1 MSNYFVK
8 YFDAIQDRF
17 ARHAIEE
24 EVKLEKLFGKNK
36 FSGKTTFE
44 GIVMSDP
51 AGSSAETTNGS
62 TANRFVAVK
71 VYIKEIDD
79 HIFDFDILNKVTD
92 QQQKITLLNNMIG
105 GACLTAYPDSSLKGS
120 EPDPKFQAGCTVELK
135 FNDQGPQTADHGRM
149 RGLRYTKVTRVSD
162 SRYSGLAKY
171 FQNSL
176 ADDFGNGSTV
186 LGDVAPL
193 AFSKSRT
200 KEFIDRMKASGFFNG
215 FSDAALAG
223 IAANAT
229 AESGIY
235 ARAAGDANVNGA
247 RVRSIT
253 ATSEYLGNS
262 KQGDWCSFGFFQLNV
277 CGEGAEGMLIAKEN
291 GWMNESGNWNP
302 DGKEK
307 FKDWIY
313 YNNGENQLK
322 YVAGRLKQ
330 LIPNYINTDKPYD
343 FGYQMTVKFEKPVK
357 KEEKGQQRGLTAD
370 EIYKSWKNK

>member
-8 YFDAIQDRF
+8 FFDAIQDRV
-17 ARHAIEE
+17 ARHELEE
-24 EVKLEKLFGKNK
+24 EIKLDKLFGRNK
-36 FSGKTTFE
+36 LAGKTTFE

-71 VYIKEIDD
+71 VYIKDLDD
-79 HIFDFDILNKVTD
+79 HMFDFDILKNITD
-92 QQQKITLLNNMIG
+92 EKQKTKLLNNLIG
-105 GACLTAYPDSSLKGS
+105 GCYTAYPDSALYSS

-135 FNDQGPQTADHGRM
+135 FADQGPQTTDHGRM
-149 RGLRYTKVTRVSD
+149 RGLRYTKVTRLSD
-162 SRYSGLAKY
+162 DRYSGLAK
-171 FQNSL
+171 F
-176 ADDFGNGSTV
+176 FVGNVSNLFENESTV

-200 KEFIDRMKASGFFNG
+200 KEFIDRMKVSGFFNG

-247 RVRSIT
+247 RTRSVA
-253 ATSEYLGNS
+253 ATSEYLGKS

-277 CGEGAEGMLIAKEN
+277 CGEGAEGMLIAKKN
-291 GWMNESGNWNP
+291 GWMDESGNWKEP

-307 FKDWIY
+307 FKEWVY
-313 YNNGENQLK
+313 YNNGENQLR

>member
-51 AGSSAETTNGS
+51 AATSGQTTNGS

-92 QQQKITLLNNMIG
+92 EQQKITLLNNMIG

-176 ADDFGNGSTV
+176 ADSFENGSSS
-186 LGDVAPL
+186 P
-193 AFSKSRT
+193 
-200 KEFIDRMKASGFFNG
+200 
-215 FSDAALAG
+215 ALAG
-223 IAANAT
+223 DFEDVSSKSIEELLPQAQVIIREFM
-229 AESGIY
+229 AEYKQDVGINLVPTSTFRTIGAQVRIEHTNVQKSGGQEWY
-235 ARAAGDANVNGA
+235 RKTYG
-247 RVRSIT
+247 
-253 ATSEYLGNS
+253 TSNYRT
-262 KQGDWCSFGFFQLNV
+262 Q
-277 CGEGAEGMLIAKEN
+277 ML
-291 GWMNESGNWNP
+291 
-302 DGKEK
+302 D
-307 FKDWIY
+307 
-313 YNNGENQLK
+313 
-322 YVAGRLKQ
+322 
-330 LIPNYINTDKPYD
+330 NYINYPNDIPGNIQRNVPILQSNKTKSAHQVGLGID
-343 FGYQMTVKFEKPVK
+343 FSTKDLTFDQGVKLEELANKYLGAKKFKSFEWEKVSERYASNRAARK
-357 KEEKGQQRGLTAD
+357 NNGTTFSGEHFHISIHAESKGQ
-370 EIYKSWKNK
+370 I